1 MTIGSEEFERIL
13 RSRGM
18 RVTSQRHHI
27 FEAVNRLKH
36 ATPEAI
42 LDEVAAQLP
51 GMTLSTVYRALEA
64 LEEADLVTHTHLGH
78 SPLTYHA
85 VDDHQHI
92 HLVCETCQQ
101 VISADS
107 SLADALRHQI
117 AQAYEFDVDPTHM
130 AMAGRCKNCRVV
142 AP

>member
-1 MTIGSEEFERIL
+1 
-13 RSRGM
+13 
-18 RVTSQRHHI
+18 
-27 FEAVNRLKH
+27 
-36 ATPEAI
+36 
-42 LDEVAAQLP
+42 
-51 GMTLSTVYRALEA
+51 MTLSTVYRALEA

-117 AQAYEFDVDPTHM
+117 AQAYDFDVDPTHM
-130 AMAGRCKNCRVV
+130 AIAGRCKNCRVV

>member
-117 AQAYEFDVDPTHM
+117 AQAYDFDVDPTHM

>member
-1 MTIGSEEFERIL
+1 MNIGSEEFERIL

-64 LEEADLVTHTHLGH
+64 LEEVDLVTHTHLGH

-130 AMAGRCKNCRVV
+130 AIAGRCKNCRVV

>member
-64 LEEADLVTHTHLGH
+64 LEEVDLVTHTHLGH

-130 AMAGRCKNCRVV
+130 AIAGRCKNCRVV